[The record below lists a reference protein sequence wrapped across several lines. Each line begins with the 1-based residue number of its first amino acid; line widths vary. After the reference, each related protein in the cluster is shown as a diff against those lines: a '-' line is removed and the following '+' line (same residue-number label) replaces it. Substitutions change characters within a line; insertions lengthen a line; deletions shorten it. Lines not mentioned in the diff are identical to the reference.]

1 MPEGG
6 RLSLNFYNSKREGLK
21 IVVSDTGQG
30 MSEKDKENLFVPFYS
45 GFGEGRGLGLA
56 TVKRLVEDYG
66 GKIQINSE
74 EGRGTEIIITLPLIE
89 EKVIRANQQIN

>member
-6 RLSLNFYNSKREGLK
+6 NLRINFFNSHRDGLK
-21 IVVSDTGQG
+21 IIISDTGIG

-56 TVKRLVEDYG
+56 TVNRLVEDYE
-66 GKIQINSE
+66 GKIQVNSE
-74 EGRGTEIIITLPLIE
+74 VGKGTEIIITLPLQPA
-89 EKVIRANQQIN
+89 KK